1 MNYRVLLLAAITSIP
16 LAAAEPD
23 WPQFRGP
30 NRDGISPD
38 KGLLKEW
45 PKGGPPV
52 AWKAEGVGEGYS
64 SVAVVGDKVLTM
76 GDLDGASHVIAVSR
90 TDGKRL
96 WATKVGKAGDG
107 GGYKGSRSTP
117 TVDGDKAYA
126 LGPYGDLICVNL
138 ADGKE
143 VWTVSLPKTFK
154 GSSGGWQYSESVL
167 VDGDK
172 VICTPG
178 GKEATMLALDK
189 NTGKVIWK
197 GVTSKGESAGYS
209 SAMIS
214 NAGGNKQYVTLTSL
228 GVVSF
233 AADTG
238 KLLWEFGN
246 VDEKER
252 EKKRFAHNTAN
263 IPTVVLTDDPNRI
276 FATAGYDRG
285 GALIKLDSDGGKI
298 NPEELYWKG
307 DLKNKHGGVIRVGEY
322 IYGGLDDSPELWCAE
337 IKTGEKTWKR
347 DNDKSGAGGSASL
360 CYADG
365 MLYVRFQNGIVS
377 LIEANPKKYTLVSSF
392 KIPDP
397 IGNAWAHPVVIGG
410 KFYVREKDVIWCYD
424 VAAK

>member
-1 MNYRVLLLAAITSIP
+1 MTLRTLCFTLVATVPI
-16 LAAAEPD
+16 AAAEPD

-30 NRDGISPD
+30 RRDGISPD

-76 GDLDGASHVIAVSR
+76 GDLDGASHVVAVSR
-90 TDGKRL
+90 TDGKKL

-117 TVDGDKAYA
+117 TVDGDQVFA
-126 LGPYGDLICVNL
+126 LGPHGDLICVAL

-143 VWTVSLPKTFK
+143 QWKVSLPKDFK
-154 GSSGGWQYSESVL
+154 GSGGGWQYSESVL
-167 VDGDK
+167 VDGNK

-178 GKEATMLALDK
+178 GKEATMLALNK
-189 NTGKVIWK
+189 KTGEVVWK
-197 GVTSKGESAGYS
+197 GQSPDHESAGYS
-209 SAMIS
+209 SIMIS
-214 NAGGNKQYVTLTSL
+214 NAGGTKQYVTLTSHA
-228 GVVSF
+228 VVSF

-238 KLLWEFGN
+238 NFLWQYGD
-246 VDEKER
+246 VGPKER
-252 EKKRFAHNTAN
+252 ERNRFRENTAN
-263 IPTVVLTDDPNRI
+263 IPTVVLTDDPNQI

-285 GALIKLDSDGGKI
+285 AALIKLDSEGGKI
-298 NPEELYWKG
+298 TADEVYWTG
-307 DLKNKHGGVIRVGEY
+307 DLKNKHGGVIRVGEFL
-322 IYGGLDDSPELWCAE
+322 YGDLDDSGEIWCAE
-337 IKTGEKTWKR
+337 L
-347 DNDKSGAGGSASL
+347 KSGKKLWHREDKLGHCGSASL

-365 MLYVRFQNGIVS
+365 MLYVRFQNGMVG

-410 KFYVREKDVIWCYD
+410 KFYVREKEVIWCYD

>member
-1 MNYRVLLLAAITSIP
+1 MKLSAAFVAALFAFP

-30 NRDGISPD
+30 HRDGISPD
-38 KGLLKEW
+38 KGLLKSW

-52 AWKAEGVGEGYS
+52 AWKASGVGEGYS
-64 SVAVVGDKVLTM
+64 SVVVVGDKVLTM

-90 TDGKRL
+90 ADGKPL
-96 WATKVGKAGDG
+96 WKTKVGRAGDG

-117 TVDGDKAYA
+117 TVNGDKVYA

-143 VWTVSLPKTFK
+143 LWTVSFKNDYK
-154 GSSGGWQYSESVL
+154 GSSGGWQYAESVL

-172 VICTPG
+172 VVCTPG
-178 GKEATMLALDK
+178 GKVATMLALDK
-189 NTGKVIWK
+189 NTGKPIWK
-197 GVTSKGESAGYS
+197 GVTTKGESAGYS
-209 SAMIS
+209 SIMIS
-214 NAGGNKQYVTLTSL
+214 NAGGTKQYVTLTSL
-228 GVVSF
+228 GVVAF
-233 AADTG
+233 AADSG

-246 VDEKER
+246 VDEKDR
-252 EKKRFAHNTAN
+252 DKKRFAHNTAN

-276 FATAGYDRG
+276 FAVAGYDRG
-285 GALIKLDSDGGKI
+285 AALIKLESDGGKI
-298 NPEELYWKG
+298 NADEVYWSG
-307 DLKNKHGGVIRVGEY
+307 DLKNKHGGVIRVGDY
-322 IYGGLDDSPELWCAE
+322 IYGDLNDSGELWCAE
-337 IKTGEKTWKR
+337 LKSGKKLWHRE
-347 DNDKSGAGGSASL
+347 DKSGGGGSASL